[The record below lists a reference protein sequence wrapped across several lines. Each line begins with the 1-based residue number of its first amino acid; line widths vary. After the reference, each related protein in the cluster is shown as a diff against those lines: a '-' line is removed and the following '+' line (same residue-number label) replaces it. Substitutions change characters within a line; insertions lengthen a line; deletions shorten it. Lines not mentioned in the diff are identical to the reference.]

1 MGVDGATT
9 LGGGSSAGSDLSDP
23 GWGPDQFQAYQ
34 LRDYLDF
41 RAVYNGVE
49 NRSILRLWSNLE
61 AHLYGELILHDGA
74 IRSINTMSIHCVTNA
89 TDIVSFRSGT
99 NVGDEIARLSH
110 DSVLTIFDGTDQ
122 ARLSPSLLQFT
133 VGATIQG
140 GSGSPE
146 DIDIS
151 CYRLNIDAGAGPTRW
166 GYFDFDS
173 ASTPNVALLKVFT
186 SGGTA
191 QNFSLHANKLSFYGG
206 SGDLLSVHVGAS
218 EVSAIENAGAYRI
231 GTSGSPSTRLSAN
244 ELRFYGT
251 TATVKGLDTAG
262 PTPQSLTLDGS
273 YVYVK
278 VGSSST
284 QQWGYF
290 DYSSSKANLMLFDAG
305 GTTPHDLGI
314 HTSKAYIYSGS
325 GDLLSFYTGGSG
337 GSEVGVVT
345 NAGTYAIKSGGDPVT
360 TLATNDLRFY
370 GNFVIKGLALNNS
383 TQTTATIE
391 AADVT
396 FVLNVAGSKQ
406 NWGKLSTTTGGLR
419 KLTIAHD
426 GTAKDFRIEADELI
440 FHDSGAST
448 AWGSLYVTTGGST
461 ISFLKSANALTI
473 SAASGVSTWENLDVI
488 GSNLTFTAKG
498 GTFAVKDNGGTT
510 RLALD
515 QDAAL
520 TLTAS
525 TGSHDAKV
533 SLDST
538 SGGGSAWTISSD
550 HGDDELKVI
559 SGGTTVRVTPSGSI
573 YVPEYVG
580 TSVATAAPNTTDGDP
595 DIGGIVVETDDTTD
609 PTYAVL
615 WVKVSTGTT
624 TNTSN
629 WWYVP
634 LTKVP

>member
-49 NRSILRLWSNLE
+49 NRSVLRLWSNLE

-74 IRSINTMSIHCVTNA
+74 IRSINTMSIHCVTNT

-110 DSVLTIFDGTDQ
+110 ESVLTIFNGSDQ

-146 DIDIS
+146 DLELS
-151 CYRLNIDAGAGPTRW
+151 CKRLYIDAGTTPSRW
-166 GYFDFDS
+166 GYFDLDS

-191 QNFSLHANKLSFYGG
+191 QDFSLYANKLSFYGG
-206 SGDLLSVHVGAS
+206 SGDLLSIRNGSS
-218 EVSAIENAGAYRI
+218 EASAIENDGSYSI
-231 GTSGSPSTRLSAN
+231 KTTGTTSTKLSAN
-244 ELRFYGT
+244 ELRFYGAT
-251 TATVKGLDTAG
+251 PTVKALDG
-262 PTPQSLTLDGS
+262 STPQSLTLDGS

-284 QQWGYF
+284 QQWGIF
-290 DYSSSKANLMLFDAG
+290 DYSSSKANLKVFATG
-305 GTTPHDLGI
+305 SSPQDLGI

-325 GDLLSFYTGGSG
+325 GDLVSFFTGGSG

-345 NAGTYAIKSGGDPVT
+345 NAGTYAIRSGGNPVT
-360 TLATNDLRFY
+360 TLAANELRFY
-370 GNFVIKGLALNNS
+370 GDYVIKGS
-383 TQTTATIE
+383 TSGSLQTTATIE
-391 AADVT
+391 ALDVT
-396 FVLNVAGSKQ
+396 FVLDMNSTKET
-406 NWGKLSTTTGGLR
+406 WGKLSTTTGGIR
-419 KLTIAHD
+419 KLTIAHS
-426 GTAKDFRIEADELI
+426 GTAKKLRIEADELI
-440 FHDSGAST
+440 FLAGST
-448 AWGSLYVTTGGST
+448 GWGSLYVTTGGST
-461 ISFLKSANALTI
+461 ISFLKSTNALTI

-515 QDAAL
+515 QYAAL

-580 TSVATAAPNTTDGDP
+580 TSVATAAPNPTDGDP
-595 DIGGIVVETDDTTD
+595 DIGGIVVETDQTTN